1 MLFLVLRGRLELSGE
16 LVERVVASGKMLE
29 RLVVRSWGLGRR
41 VVASMTMQVWKQVS
55 VAEAWRVEVSLLLG
69 RKAEAWKRCLAL
81 RMLLSSPG

>member
-1 MLFLVLRGRLELSGE
+1 MLFLILRGRLSLSVGS
-16 LVERVVASGKMLE
+16 VVRVVASGKMLE

-81 RMLLSSPG
+81 RTLLSSPG

>member
-1 MLFLVLRGRLELSGE
+1 MLFLVLQGRLGLSGE

-41 VVASMTMQVWKQVS
+41 VVASMTMQVWKQVL

-69 RKAEAWKRCLAL
+69 KMVGAWKRCLAL